1 MILVD
6 ASVLIDY
13 LRNGDAVLL
22 ATMQANGAA
31 LCGVTRTEILHGA
44 RGPKHRQ
51 KLVQLLNTFP
61 LVSMPDAAWDMVGDN
76 LAVLRAYGL
85 TVQFPDAVVAT
96 IAILLDVEAWAR
108 DQHFPLIQRALP
120 ALKLFQE
127 PP

>member
-1 MILVD
+1 MIIVD

-13 LRNGDAVLL
+13 LRNGDAALL

-31 LCGVTRTEILHGA
+31 LCGATRAEILHGA

-51 KLVQLLNTFP
+51 KLVQLLNTFS
-61 LVSMPDAAWDMVGDN
+61 LVSMPDAAWDTVGDN
-76 LAVLRAYGL
+76 LAVLRANGL
-85 TVQFPDAVVAT
+85 TVQFPDAIVAT

-108 DQHFPLIQRALP
+108 DQHFPAMQKFLP
-120 ALKLFQE
+120 ALKLFPE